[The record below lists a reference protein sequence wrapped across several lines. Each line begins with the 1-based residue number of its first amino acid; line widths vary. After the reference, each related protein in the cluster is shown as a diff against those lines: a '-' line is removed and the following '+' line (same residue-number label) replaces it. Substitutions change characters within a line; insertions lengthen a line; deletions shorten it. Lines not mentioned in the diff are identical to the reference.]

1 MFAGRFSRSGSKC
14 ASPRDLRTGGNTRT
28 KTPGRR
34 PLRVEPL
41 EDRRLLS
48 IPSGKVLFLD
58 NVNAYAEAADSASLD
73 LGVPVTASISDIS
86 IEASFYVPDTAR
98 DGTEQLVS
106 KAGAYELAVEF
117 YNGAADYVSFS
128 VVDPVAGTVSV
139 TGTQEF
145 AAGWH
150 SVMAVF
156 TQTTAG
162 DYLVVVVDEEILAVS
177 PALDFT
183 AGVADSSSPVV
194 VGAFSEPVG
203 PIIGRAITRIDEVR
217 LSRVDRY
224 DPAAYP
230 EGPFETDSYTQALWH
245 FDASIVDPPAY
256 TAFPDDSGYDN
267 VLVSQGGAY
276 LGSPLDDPLGVS
288 RLFAVP
294 FDSSSQIVELDPDDG
309 SEINRFAAP
318 ETALLGPEGLAYD
331 GEHLFFLAGYGSDT
345 LWELDPDTGDV
356 IDNDAISAGS
366 GGYDGLAALNGKIY
380 ILDYFAS
387 DILEFDPGTDTVTAI
402 LDIDGLNSGVSQIMG
417 GIAGI
422 QDPAALVVT
431 DNGYQNVFE
440 IDPTTGL
447 VSSSFPTVG
456 VIGGV
461 AVLDGEIY
469 LGALDGTSR
478 IDVFSR
484 EGDFERTFSLP
495 YFVTALGGDGVGGLS
510 TRGTISGTVWTDMN
524 GNGLQDSGEPGMA
537 DVTVYLDLNE
547 NGRFD
552 SYTLEPDDYEQGELL
567 NTVLPEVTLSALG
580 TSDGYVFAMDEGYP
594 STREHVFANQSSMT
608 WSSWGPQLRMDF
620 TDPVEVVS
628 IDFISSNSNATG
640 RLDVYDTADNLL
652 GTFTTA
658 GLTYSERATMTQ
670 SRPTAD
676 IAYAIAYGDNSY
688 GLLDHL
694 TFAHF
699 NEPFVETDQD
709 GAYTFD
715 HLEEG
720 SYTVSQVLPA
730 GWEQTTPAGSPPAPS
745 SSGRLFSL
753 GTSGTAATIY
763 ELSPA
768 DGSVLNSFLAP
779 ESVSVVGYQ
788 GLALGP
794 DSLFFLDRSDNDSHT
809 LWELDFDTGAVLD
822 SDTMPVGS
830 ITGLAYLDGLVYVD
844 DNSGATGISAWDPV
858 ADTLV
863 SQFSVNANL
872 GGGLTGAADLG
883 LLFASTWAGEIL
895 AIAPSDGTLVG
906 TPLTPLVD
914 LPCAGLAYLNGQ
926 LIAASYGPGATAL
939 QIDPEAGTI
948 LGSFTIGASGLL
960 SGLAADGIDATN
972 VQLASYVVELGAGES
987 INGLDFGNFSELDF
1001 GDAPSPYPTL
1011 LEDGGA
1017 VHAASGPRLG
1027 ATRDAEVDGQ
1037 PDVNAAGDNGN
1048 GLDDEDGVVFSVLTA
1063 STSNTTSANIHVTLQ
1078 NADALGNYL
1087 DAWIDFNQ
1095 DGDWDDAGEQVFT
1108 SFDLGQCDARWSLW
1122 FDIPQAVD
1130 GAVAYGTTYARFRVS
1145 TTGGLSP
1152 TGLALDGEVEDY
1164 PVTITWFDSS
1174 EVLNANADSDTGDDS
1189 LPQVMGDG
1197 WGNWIA
1203 VWESGDSL
1211 DGTIGTDYDILVARS
1226 TDAGLTWSSPV
1237 ALNTN
1242 ADQDAGSDITPT
1254 IATDDAGN
1262 WVVVWSSYDTLDG
1275 TLRQDGDIFV
1285 SRSTDAGFT
1294 WSDPVALNTNA
1305 ATDTGH
1311 DFWPQVSTDGSG
1323 NWVTAWLSTDSL
1335 GGTIGTD
1342 CDILVSRSTD
1352 AGATWS
1358 APAPLNAN
1366 ADSDTGNDYAPQVVA
1381 DGTGRW
1387 LALWESNDS
1396 LDGAIGTDRDVLVA
1410 SSLDGG
1416 LTWSDPAP
1424 LNSNAAS
1431 DSGDDSWPRLATD
1444 EAGAWVAVWYSY
1456 DSLGGTIGSDA
1467 DVLVARS
1474 TDGGVTWTAP
1484 APLNTNAGL
1493 DSNAD
1498 LTPSI
1503 ATDTMGNWV
1512 VAWASYED
1520 LTGTLGTDADIFV
1533 SRSDDG
1539 GLTWS
1544 DPAPGDTYAVYDSED
1559 DTNPQIQT
1567 DRTGTWLIVWS
1578 SPDRRGG
1585 LSGVDSD
1592 ILRVKFGEPI
1602 LDYGDA
1608 PSAYPSLLADNGARH
1623 LATGPRL
1630 GAYRDSEL
1638 DGQPRSDALGDDWN
1652 NSPDDEDGV
1661 KLPVMIASTSEP
1673 TITNLEVDL
1682 QNADSVGNYLDAWID
1697 FNQDGDWDDP
1707 GEQVLNAYDLGTSSG
1722 TQSVPITVPRIVD
1735 DNVLYGTTYAR
1746 FRVSTVGGLS
1756 PLGYAADGEVED
1768 LAVSIAWFGPTEAFA
1783 SNASSDSGSDRSP
1796 RLTTDGQGN
1805 WLAVW
1810 ESYDTLSGTIGT
1822 DGDILVSRS
1831 TDGGFSW
1838 TAPAALNTN
1847 AATDSGS
1854 DRLPEVASDGNG
1866 NWIAVW
1872 YSSDRLGDTIG
1883 YDDDILFA
1891 RSSDG
1896 GVTWTDP
1903 MPLNTDAGT
1912 DTVNDCCPQVTTD
1925 GMGNWITVWYS
1936 ANSLGGTIG
1945 ADTDIFFA
1953 CSSDAG
1959 LTWTDPAPL
1968 NSDAATDT
1976 GSDIGPQLTTDGEGN
1991 WLAVWSSDENL
2002 GGAIG
2007 SDRDILFSRSTDA
2020 GVTWSDAA
2028 ALNTNA
2034 STDSGADGSPR
2045 IFFDGAGI
2053 WLAVWS
2059 SSDTLGGTI
2068 GTDTDI
2074 LISRS
2079 SDAGQTWTAP
2089 AALVSK
2095 AASDSAYDFSPQLA
2109 TDGTGNWMAVW
2120 GSNDVQSGALG
2131 HDCDI
2136 LVSRSRDGGASWTPA
2151 VPLNT
2156 NATIDSSTDDSPYIA
2171 ADGSGNW
2178 LALWRSEDSLGGTIG
2193 ADYDILIGRFSETL
2207 FDFGDAPTEYS
2218 TLLVDDGARHQATGP
2233 TLGALRD
2240 TEADGFPDAL
2250 AAGDDTNLGDD
2261 EDGLVA
2267 LSLLAP
2273 GLRDAYID
2281 VEASEASYLNAWIDF
2296 NGDGDWADP
2305 GEQIAVDLPMAAGL
2319 NRVAFDVPVS
2329 ALPGDTYARF
2339 RLTSYDTEGSLAPS
2353 GVADDGEVE
2362 DYCFTIDDTLYLYGE
2377 SEGDDTIRVM
2387 AGVAGTSLHQV
2398 NINGMTT
2405 TVDPAVIGTICI
2417 DAFDGNDTI
2426 TIEGTDG
2433 EEEATLLPGNLAL
2446 LGPGYAIYGQNVE
2459 NITVDGKGGA
2469 DEVNLTGST
2478 GSNRLFS
2485 YPDSTRLS
2493 DTPGTYSFRV
2503 DGFETV
2509 AVDGSAGEDNYAF
2522 LYDSEANDVL
2532 TASPAAVELN
2542 REDGTILRSLA
2553 GFEKVY
2559 AYATDGGTDTAAL
2572 IGADGARNRLT
2583 SYADHT
2589 TLTESGR
2596 SFYFYAEGFDSVSA
2610 DSPGSSTSYAYLY
2623 DSEGDDTL
2631 QATPDSATMARGSSW
2646 PDVTATGFARV
2657 YAYATQG
2664 GDDSAIL
2671 TGSETGGNRYRGY
2684 PAYSTLTDASGSFY
2698 HYARG
2703 FDSVAATGSQSDS
2716 SGDRAWLYDSSG
2728 DDTLAAAVLEN
2739 GKYQGAVLSD
2749 DAGTYENQVLYFD
2762 LVYAR
2767 SSDTGTNDTIDVDEE
2782 ELAYDLLRRG
2792 SW

>member
-1 MFAGRFSRSGSKC
+1 M
-14 ASPRDLRTGGNTRT
+14 
-28 KTPGRR
+28 
-34 PLRVEPL
+34 
-41 EDRRLLS
+41 
-48 IPSGKVLFLD
+48 
-58 NVNAYAEAADSASLD
+58 
-73 LGVPVTASISDIS
+73 
-86 IEASFYVPDTAR
+86 
-98 DGTEQLVS
+98 
-106 KAGAYELAVEF
+106 
-117 YNGAADYVSFS
+117 
-128 VVDPVAGTVSV
+128 
-139 TGTQEF
+139 
-145 AAGWH
+145 
-150 SVMAVF
+150 
-156 TQTTAG
+156 
-162 DYLVVVVDEEILAVS
+162 
-177 PALDFT
+177 
-183 AGVADSSSPVV
+183 
-194 VGAFSEPVG
+194 
-203 PIIGRAITRIDEVR
+203 
-217 LSRVDRY
+217 
-224 DPAAYP
+224 
-230 EGPFETDSYTQALWH
+230 
-245 FDASIVDPPAY
+245 
-256 TAFPDDSGYDN
+256 
-267 VLVSQGGAY
+267 SQGGAY
-276 LGSPLDDPLGVS
+276 IGDPNGAA

-294 FDSSSQIVELDPDDG
+294 SDSSDQIVELDPDDG

-318 ETALLGPEGLAYD
+318 ETATLGPDGLAYD
-331 GEHLFFLAGYGSDT
+331 GEHLFFLAGYGSAT

-356 IDNDAISAGS
+356 IDNDAIVGGS
-366 GGYDGLAALNGKIY
+366 GCYDSLAALDGKIY
-380 ILDYFAS
+380 VLDYVAY
-387 DILEFDPGTDTVTAI
+387 DILAFDPDSDSVTAI
-402 LDIDGLNSGVSQIMG
+402 LDIDGLNSSVYELVG
-417 GIAGI
+417 GLAGI
-422 QDPAALVVT
+422 QDPSALIVT
-431 DNGYQNVFE
+431 DNMYGHVFE
-440 IDPTTGL
+440 IDPATGL
-447 VSSSFPTVG
+447 VTSSFPISG
-456 VIGGV
+456 SIYGGA
-461 AVLDGEIY
+461 AVLEGEIY

-495 YFVTALGGDGVGGLS
+495 YLVTALGGDDVGGLS

-580 TSDGYVFAMDEGYP
+580 TSDGYVFAIDEGYP

-628 IDFISSNSNATG
+628 IDFISSDSNATG

-768 DGSVLNSFLAP
+768 DGTILNSFPAP

-809 LWELDFDTGAVLD
+809 LWEVDLDTGAVLD
-822 SDTMPVGS
+822 SDTVETGVV
-830 ITGLAYLDGLVYVD
+830 TGLAYLDGLVYMD
-844 DNSGATGISAWDPV
+844 DSATNSISAWDP
-858 ADTLV
+858 ATDTFV
-863 SQFSVNANL
+863 DQFSVAATL

-883 LLFASTWAGEIL
+883 LLFACNWVGEIL
-895 AIAPSDGTLVG
+895 AIDPSDGSLAYEPLAPLVG
-906 TPLTPLVD
+906 SLTG
-914 LPCAGLAYLNGQ
+914 GLAYFEGE
-926 LIAASYGPGATAL
+926 LIAAGLNSSATAYR
-939 QIDPEAGTI
+939 ISPSTGTV
-948 LGSFTIGASGLL
+948 LGSFTVGAGGVL
-960 SGLAADGIDATN
+960 SGLAADGIDATS

-987 INGLDFGNFSELDF
+987 IDGLDFGNFSELDF
-1001 GDAPSPYPTL
+1001 GDAPFPYPTL
-1011 LEDGGA
+1011 LEDDGPYHG
-1017 VHAASGPRLG
+1017 ASGPMLG
-1027 ATRDAEVDGQ
+1027 TARDTELDGQ
-1037 PDVNAAGDNGN
+1037 ADVNAMGDDNT
-1048 GLDDEDGVVFSVLTA
+1048 GLDDEDGVFLTILTP
-1063 STSNTTSANIHVTLQ
+1063 STSRAAYGYLQ
-1078 NADALGNYL
+1078 VDLQHADAGGNYL
-1087 DAWIDFNQ
+1087 DGWIDFNQ
-1095 DGDWDDAGEQVFT
+1095 DGDWDDADEQIFT
-1108 SFDLGQCDARWSLW
+1108 AAYLGTTNGIQSLSFRM
-1122 FDIPQAVD
+1122 PQAVD
-1130 GAVAYGTTYARFRVS
+1130 DAVVYGTTYARFRLS

-1152 TGLALDGEVEDY
+1152 TGLALDGEVEDH
-1164 PVTITWFDSS
+1164 PVTISWLGEARPLYSDASSDSGDDTLPQVAGDGMGNWITVWES
-1174 EVLNANADSDTGDDS
+1174 DDTVGGTVGADSDIFLS
-1189 LPQVMGDG
+1189 
-1197 WGNWIA
+1197 
-1203 VWESGDSL
+1203 
-1211 DGTIGTDYDILVARS
+1211 RS
-1226 TDAGLTWSSPV
+1226 TNAGASWSSPV

-1242 ADQDAGSDITPT
+1242 AASDTGGDYEPRLT
-1254 IATDDAGN
+1254 TDGAGN
-1262 WVVVWSSYDTLDG
+1262 WVVVWSSCDPLDG
-1275 TLRQDGDIFV
+1275 GLGQDGDIFV
-1285 SRSTDAGFT
+1285 SRSTDAGLT
-1294 WSDPVALNTNA
+1294 WSAPVALNTNA
-1305 ATDTGH
+1305 AADTGH
-1311 DFWPQVSTDGSG
+1311 DYGPLVSTDGSG
-1323 NWVTAWLSTDSL
+1323 DWVVVWSSTDDL

-1342 CDILVSRSTD
+1342 QDVLVSRSND

-1358 APAPLNAN
+1358 APTPLNGN
-1366 ADSDTGNDYAPQVVA
+1366 ADSDMGNDYAPQVVA

-1387 LALWESNDS
+1387 LALWESDDS
-1396 LDGAIGTDRDVLVA
+1396 LDGAIGTDRDILVA

-1431 DSGDDSWPRLATD
+1431 DSGDDICPRLATD
-1444 EAGAWVAVWYSY
+1444 QAGTWVAVWDSY

-1520 LTGTLGTDADIFV
+1520 LTGALGTDADIFV

-1544 DPAPGDTYAVYDSED
+1544 DPAPGDTYAVYDLED

-1592 ILRVKFGEPI
+1592 ILRGKFGEPI

-1623 LATGPRL
+1623 LVTGPRL
-1630 GAYRDSEL
+1630 GAYRDGEL
-1638 DGQPRSDALGDDWN
+1638 DAWTTADALGDDWN

-1945 ADTDIFFA
+1945 TDNDIFFA

-2156 NATIDSSTDDSPYIA
+2156 NATIDSSTDDSAYIA
-2171 ADGSGNW
+2171 TDRSGNW
-2178 LALWRSEDSLGGTIG
+2178 LALWRSADSLGGTIG
-2193 ADYDILIGRFSETL
+2193 TDYDILIGRFSETL
-2207 FDFGDAPTEYS
+2207 FDFGDAPAEYF
-2218 TLLVDDGARHQATGP
+2218 TLLADDGARHQATGP

-2240 TEADGFPDAL
+2240 TETDGYPDAL
-2250 AAGDDTNLGDD
+2250 AAGDDATLWND
-2261 EDGLVA
+2261 EDGIVA
-2267 LSLLAP
+2267 LSVLAP

-2305 GEQIAVDLPMAAGL
+2305 GEQIAADLAMAAGV
-2319 NRVAFDVPVS
+2319 NRVVFDVPLS
-2329 ALPGDTYARF
+2329 ALPGNSYARF
-2339 RLTSYDTEGSLAPS
+2339 RLTSYDTLGTLTPS

-2362 DYCFTIDDTLYLYGE
+2362 DYCFTIADTLYLCGE
-2377 SEGDDTIRVM
+2377 PGRDDTIRVV

-2405 TVDPAVIGTICI
+2405 TLDPAVIGVISI

-2426 TIEGTDG
+2426 TIVGTDG
-2433 EEEATLLPGNLAL
+2433 EEEAILQPGNVTLLGS
-2446 LGPGYAIYGQNVE
+2446 GYAIYGQNVE
-2459 NITVDGKGGA
+2459 SITIDGKGGEDEA
-2469 DEVNLTGST
+2469 DLAGST

-2485 YPDSTRLS
+2485 YADSTRLS
-2493 DTPGTYSFRV
+2493 DAPRTYSFRV

-2532 TASPAAVELN
+2532 TASPAGVELN
-2542 REDGTILRSLA
+2542 REDGTILRSVT

-2559 AYATDGGTDTAAL
+2559 AYATAGGVDAASL
-2572 IGADGARNRLT
+2572 TGADGARNRLT
-2583 SYADHT
+2583 SYADYT

-2596 SFYFYAEGFDSVSA
+2596 SFYFQAQGFDSVNA
-2610 DSPGSSTSYAYLY
+2610 DSPGSGVSSAYLY
-2623 DSEGDDTL
+2623 DSEGDDAFE
-2631 QATPDSATMARGSSW
+2631 ATPDSATMNRAISYA
-2646 PDVTATGFARV
+2646 DVTATGFARV
-2657 YAYATQG
+2657 YAYSTAG
-2664 GDDSAIL
+2664 GDDSAVL
-2671 TGSETGGNRYRGY
+2671 TGSAAGGNRYRGY
-2684 PAYSTLTDASGSFY
+2684 PTYSTLTDGAGSFY
-2698 HYARG
+2698 HYVRG
-2703 FDSVAATGSQSDS
+2703 FDSVVAMGFQSDL
-2716 SGDRAWLYDSSG
+2716 SGDRAWLYDSPG

-2739 GKYQGAVLSD
+2739 GKYQGAILSD
-2749 DAGTYENQVLYFD
+2749 DGGTYENQVLYFD

-2767 SSDTGTNDTIDVDEE
+2767 SSDSGTNDTIDVDEE
-2782 ELAYDLLRRG
+2782 ELAYDLLRSG